1 MSYEPI
7 TTRTALVSWAI
18 AFVVIVA
25 TITVLMTAAWSA
37 SQEYCR
43 PYATSLTEKAIKRIW
58 TTFYATCLN
67 QDEDPTEPEDWPAI
81 ADIINQEGIGV
92 VPATDQ
98 LPEPK
103 PRPEKAPDPEGL
115 APDVCGRPA
124 SGFAIAS
131 SEQTRWCK
139 SHFRSF
145 RSKDGTV
152 VCSRP
157 RKRVPCA

>member
-1 MSYEPI
+1 MSYEPS
-7 TTRTALVSWAI
+7 TKSVALAHLAIIVVTILAI
-18 AFVVIVA
+18 AVI
-25 TITVLMTAAWSA
+25 TASVAWSA

-43 PYATSLTEKAIKRIW
+43 PYATNLTEKVIKRIW

-67 QDEDPTEPEDWPAI
+67 QDEDPTEPTDWPAI

-92 VPATDQ
+92 VPATDK